1 MENDYDVIV
10 VGAGGAGL
18 SAAYHAASSGA
29 SVMVVE
35 AGSEVGGATAL
46 AGGVVYAAG
55 TSVQR
60 AAGIHDTPEDMY
72 QYMMTLNQWSI
83 RPALA
88 RALSNAGAY
97 LIDWLIEL
105 GNEFPPDL
113 VVESG
118 VGGRPRGHQSIGG
131 GYGIIQSLAN
141 AIGAQGVE
149 VALGSRVTGLIFED
163 GRVAGV
169 RSGDVELRAGSV
181 VITTGGFANNPDM
194 IRRLWPTAA
203 AHGSRV
209 FSIYAAVPY
218 NVGDGIKLA
227 EAVGARVTGIDNG
240 LLVPSPNFA
249 PNLEAFLP
257 EWAMV
262 VNRDGRRF
270 IPEDASYAIS
280 GYLLNEQPEMRCF
293 AVFDEPAMLEACSD
307 ENVVKHYVNDPGS
320 DSWRVSAIR
329 ANVANGRVKVADTI
343 EELARRSDIAPA
355 ALEASVARYNEHMD
369 RREDREF
376 FKVAREFYPIRT
388 PPFYA
393 VEIRASAIVSCHA
406 GLDIDSE
413 GRVLDAMG
421 EVIPGL
427 YAGGEVL
434 GCTLGRRYIGGG
446 IGIANALAFGRISG
460 LSAAAWSKRAD
471 HGATT
476 EAASLE

>member
-1 MENDYDVIV
+1 MTDTYDVIV
-10 VGAGGAGL
+10 IGAGGAGL
-18 SAAYHAASSGA
+18 SAAYHAAKNGA
-29 SVMVVE
+29 TVMVVE
-35 AGSEVGGATAL
+35 AGEAVGGATAL

-55 TSVQR
+55 TSVQA
-60 AAGIHDTPEDMY
+60 AAGIHDSAEDMY

-88 RALSNAGAY
+88 REMSGAGAY
-97 LIDWLIEL
+97 LIDWLIDL
-105 GNEFPPDL
+105 GNEFPPEL
-113 VVESG
+113 IVESG
-118 VGGRPRGHQSIGG
+118 VGGRARGHQSIGG
-131 GYGIIQSLAN
+131 GNGIIQSLNN
-141 AIGAQGVE
+141 AVGALGVE
-149 VALGSRVTGLIFED
+149 IALGSRVTGLIVEQ
-163 GRVAGV
+163 GQVVGV
-169 RSGDVELRAGSV
+169 KVDDFELRAGAV
-181 VITTGGFANNPDM
+181 VITTGGFANNPDL

-218 NVGDGIKLA
+218 NVGDGITLA
-227 EAVGARVTGIDNG
+227 EQVGARVTGIDNG

-249 PNLEAFLP
+249 ANLEAFLP

-293 AVFDEPAMLEACSD
+293 AIFDEAAMLEACAD
-307 ENVVKHYVNDPGS
+307 ENVVRHYVNDPGS

-343 EELARRSDIAPA
+343 GELARRSDISVP
-355 ALEASVARYNEHMD
+355 ALEATVARYNEDMD
-369 RREDREF
+369 RGEDREF
-376 FKVAREFYPIRT
+376 FKVARAFYPIRT
-388 PPFYA
+388 APFFA

-406 GLDIDSE
+406 GLDIDRE
-413 GRVLDAMG
+413 GRVLDAVG

-446 IGIANALAFGRISG
+446 IGIANALTFGRIGG
-460 LSAAAWSKRAD
+460 LGAAAWSKSNHRQVA
-471 HGATT
+471 
-476 EAASLE
+476 